1 VQLVCDKPVTRLKNC
16 AAINLFATGEETAMS
31 LSSHITELRKKHEAL
46 SDEVEKAARSP
57 GSSGLQISNLKK
69 QKLRIKE
76 EISRLQQA

>member
-1 VQLVCDKPVTRLKNC
+1 
-16 AAINLFATGEETAMS
+16 MS